1 MVDEASAVPGEQSDA
16 SVSAAVAGEFAVAKL
31 DVTVFGQ
38 AMHIEIPI
46 STGPVAGAALVPIAR
61 ALGEAIGGR
70 AIEVEAAAGRVV
82 PCRKGC
88 AACCRHLVP
97 LAVSEARAI
106 HALIE
111 AMPEPRRREIR
122 RRFAAIGTA
131 LTTAGLRDQ
140 ILETS
145 TIPADGATAV
155 NLGYFRLY
163 LDCPFLEDESCS
175 IHADRPLACREYL
188 VTSPAAFCADPA
200 AGKIAGVPRP
210 LRINTALIR
219 SDPEAQPAR
228 TTPGREPP
236 DHATWVALS
245 TLLDW
250 IELHPSPDARLPGPD
265 LLRRF
270 LAEAFRRDLP
280 APDAAPRGA
289 GMLDSVS

>member
-1 MVDEASAVPGEQSDA
+1 MEDEANAAREGQPGA
-16 SVSAAVAGEFAVAKL
+16 GASAAADEFAVAKL
-31 DVTVFGQ
+31 DITVFGQ
-38 AMHIEIPI
+38 AMHIEISI

-61 ALGEAIGGR
+61 ALGEAISGR
-70 AIEVEAAAGRVV
+70 AIDVEAAAGRIV

-97 LAVSEARAI
+97 LAVTEARAI
-106 HALIE
+106 HALVE
-111 AMPEPRRREIR
+111 AMPEPRRREIH
-122 RRFAAIGTA
+122 RRFAAIQAA
-131 LTTAGLRDQ
+131 LTEAGLHEQ
-140 ILETS
+140 ILDTAR
-145 TIPADGATAV
+145 IPADGATAL

-175 IHADRPLACREYL
+175 IHAERPLACREYL
-188 VTSPAAFCADPA
+188 VTSPAEFCANPA
-200 AGKIAGVPRP
+200 AGRITGVPRP

-219 SDPEAQPAR
+219 SDPEARTVR
-228 TTPGREPP
+228 TTPEREGP
-236 DHATWVALS
+236 DHTTWVALS

-250 IELHPSPDARLPGPD
+250 VELHPSPEAQLPGPD

-280 APDAAPRGA
+280 APDAPPRGA